1 MSTLAYVGSPPHL
14 PSSTTDGAGQT
25 TLYTYTATGQIQ
37 TIQNPKGEVTT
48 YTYETST
55 ASAAYRRVLTIT
67 ITGAVPGGNRT
78 FTYDTFGRL
87 RTATDAEGYAL
98 TYDYDNLDRVRTITY
113 PDASLEQFEYADHSL
128 TATRDRA
135 GRWTR
140 HMYSPLM
147 QRVLTQDPELRQ
159 TQFQWCR
166 CGELKRFV
174 DGNGAITEWE
184 RDERSRVTKKI
195 QANGT
200 LDAYAYDFSG
210 RLLTETDP
218 MGRTLTYQYAIDDR
232 VTKKDYSDAA
242 TPDVTYAFDPW
253 FPRQTSR
260 VDGAGTTTFT
270 YHPYGTSTLGAGQL
284 SLVNGPLSNDTL
296 KHTYDQLGRLKKLQ
310 IVDDA
315 TQTVVSYSDDYTF
328 DTRARVTNVAN
339 NLGAQTYTFVGQS
352 SRPSTVT
359 YANGM
364 KVLYDYYTTTGDF
377 MLKQIKNLSSGTT
390 PTVISQFDYTYKQ
403 DRSIDT
409 WKVDRGSGATT
420 WTFGYDAARELTAAT
435 LRNAGMTVLEA
446 NSYGYDKAGN
456 RIQVGNGTAPPKNY
470 DVNTLNQ
477 LLSARDHGRTT
488 FAGTVDEPAKVT
500 VNGQPAKMTSN
511 DGGAPY
517 RFEAVVNLDAGANT
531 VVVQAKDGRN
541 NTSTK
546 NYSVST
552 TGTMKTFEYDGN
564 GNLRYEKQP
573 NGTVI
578 REYRWDQQNRL
589 VRELQGAHESVYD
602 YDGESRRVRI
612 RELESS
618 VQTKDETFVWCGSRI
633 CQKRNGATVV
643 RNYFR
648 EGFQQGAADYFYTRD
663 HLGSVREVVA
673 SNGTTIGARLSF
685 DSWGKVT
692 ETGTVLSD
700 FGYTGHYFDRPTGLA
715 LAWWRGYDAGLGRWV
730 SRDPIGLRGG
740 LNLYGYVHNDPLNS
754 VDSLGLKAGGDNGE
768 FGGGGSTGDY
778 DECEKKEGTCSCG
791 HDDNKTSGGKSCQQL
806 REEGTCGGPYKGTG
820 KDQAECQD
828 NARSGAGV
836 CAGCLRHC
844 HFLPPK

>member
-1 MSTLAYVGSPPHL
+1 M
-14 PSSTTDGAGQT
+14 
-25 TLYTYTATGQIQ
+25 
-37 TIQNPKGEVTT
+37 
-48 YTYETST
+48 
-55 ASAAYRRVLTIT
+55 
-67 ITGAVPGGNRT
+67 
-78 FTYDTFGRL
+78 
-87 RTATDAEGYAL
+87 
-98 TYDYDNLDRVRTITY
+98 
-113 PDASLEQFEYADHSL
+113 
-128 TATRDRA
+128 
-135 GRWTR
+135 
-140 HMYSPLM
+140 
-147 QRVLTQDPELRQ
+147 
-159 TQFQWCR
+159 
-166 CGELKRFV
+166 
-174 DGNGAITEWE
+174 
-184 RDERSRVTKKI
+184 
-195 QANGT
+195 
-200 LDAYAYDFSG
+200 
-210 RLLTETDP
+210 
-218 MGRTLTYQYAIDDR
+218 
-232 VTKKDYSDAA
+232 TKKDYSDAA

-260 VDGAGTTTFT
+260 VDGVGTTTFT
-270 YHPYGTSTLGAGQL
+270 YHPYGTSTLGAGQV
-284 SLVNGPLSNDTL
+284 SLINGPLSNDTL
-296 KHTYDQLGRLKKLQ
+296 KHTYDQLGRLKKLE

-328 DTRARVTNVAN
+328 DTRARVTNVTN

-352 SRPSTVT
+352 NRPSTVT

-364 KVLYDYYTTTGDF
+364 QVLYDYFTTTGDF

-409 WKVDRGSGATT
+409 WKVDQGSGATT
-420 WTFGYDAARELTAAT
+420 WTFGYDAARELTAVT

-546 NYSVST
+546 NYSVAT
-552 TGTMKTFEYDGN
+552 TGTTKTFEYDGN

-589 VRELQGAHESVYD
+589 VGELQGAHESVYS

-618 VQTKDETFVWCGSRI
+618 VQTKDETFVWCGARI

-643 RNYFR
+643 RSYFHQ
-648 EGFQQGAADYFYTRD
+648 GFQQTATTYFYTRD
-663 HLGSVREVVA
+663 HLGSVRDVVA
-673 SNGTTIGARLSF
+673 SNGTTVSSRLTF

-692 ETGTVLSD
+692 EIGPVLSD
-700 FGYTGHYFDRPTGLA
+700 FGYTGHYIDRPTGLA
-715 LAWWRGYDAGLGRWV
+715 LAQWRGYDPGLGRWL
-730 SRDPIGLRGG
+730 SRDPIGLAGG
-740 LNLYGYVHNDPLNS
+740 LNVQGYVDNNPTNYLDPSGRGPWGFARCLFNNMPLLWGLCA
-754 VDSLGLKAGGDNGE
+754 DEEKGKFADGPLGGVGDDE
-768 FGGGGSTGDY
+768 PRGGGGSANFDPSAFYRQGDMPDPPFGQCSSKTGLAKLT
-778 DECEKKEGTCSCG
+778 CCKNICNGEKADTPPRCVPLPKKGTKV
-791 HDDNKTSGGKSCQQL
+791 HDCMTRCMLEIGGDPPSGGAL
-806 REEGTCGGPYKGTG
+806 PTG
-820 KDQAECQD
+820 K
-828 NARSGAGV
+828 
-836 CAGCLRHC
+836 
-844 HFLPPK
+844 PPPRP